1 MRQLEDFSVFSHN
14 ARNIADVFANY
25 KGDDRVRKFAIE
37 TAERCSKKPI
47 KMSTNFYVSLIYFFA
62 DEFNKMDDRKLIGLY
77 FVNNLP
83 TKLIMEMIVKNFKEK
98 NNERYSEF

>member
-1 MRQLEDFSVFSHN
+1 MRQLEDFFVFKHA

-25 KGDDRVRKFAIE
+25 KSDDRIRKFAIE

-62 DEFNKMDDRKLIGLY
+62 DEFNNMDDGKLIGLY
-77 FVNNLP
+77 FVNNSP
-83 TKLIMEMIVKNFKEK
+83 VKLLMEMIIENFEEK
-98 NNERYSEF
+98 TGDEKH